1 MSKLNRNFLIA
12 FIICFVLIFVTQF
25 DGDVVKWMV
34 GGVICSISILALPYG
49 ICYMFTKE
57 SAKLNAMSPDER
69 VEYEKET
76 QRQLAEY
83 NELLVQR
90 KTIVRTQILDTG
102 SSTYK
107 VKGSVLSAGSR
118 AIVGGALAGTVGA
131 LVGTS
136 TGKSKIVEKKSKEV
150 RFLVEYKDGHKSTE
164 TVKVDSSRYKKLI
177 QYMFNKNK

>member
-118 AIVGGALAGTVGA
+118 AIVGVALA
-131 LVGTS
+131 GTS

>member
-49 ICYMFTKE
+49 ICYMFAKE

-76 QRQLAEY
+76 QRRLAEY
-83 NELLVQR
+83 NEIRVQR

-131 LVGTS
+131 LVGAS

-177 QYMFNKNK
+177 QYM